1 MPQFEVYRTNLNANM
16 EGAPKCVNI
25 EEQIWFKIEASLWF
39 LSFVFLFFFSVGHI
53 MKNILLGWLWIAKK
67 SIGIGNTAIM

>member
-1 MPQFEVYRTNLNANM
+1 MPQFEVSRTNLNANM
-16 EGAPKCVNI
+16 EGAPKCENI

-39 LSFVFLFFFSVGHI
+39 LSLFFCFFSVGHI

-67 SIGIGNTAIM
+67 SIGIGNLN